1 MARTLK
7 PGSPVTG
14 TAPQYQVKMP
24 DFKQLDEMGDAKV
37 KAGLQSFEVY
47 ADTLIKTESAK
58 LYQQFHNDPIQ
69 LSNGFTKLGSMLDG
83 LPKEIQDKYRN
94 KMYLTGVALVQKAQQ
109 NQIEEQDA
117 QTKVNADT
125 NTEISKQLLA
135 QSYQNVLKNA
145 TAKKEDYDEV
155 ANSVFLQ
162 QVMTLND
169 IADLKDATGRN
180 MYSESQRKKIRN
192 IDDLELEGFKQFFD
206 AMLINDNDKL
216 DASTEYYQK
225 NLLAPERFMKDNYM
239 NRETY
244 DKVRA
249 YAEKEL
255 KRAGAEIQKMKF
267 KQSVRDYTETQ
278 IEDLPGRLT
287 ALKEAGVLPKEMI
300 SKLEKTNL
308 KFNEIDPSKPE
319 SPVAMLDLLDIMRNL
334 QYAPVPQTEA
344 EQQKILEQGTATLDT
359 IAEYGQTYG
368 LSPEKVKQMRET
380 VVTMETDAA
389 FAPILQNFNDI
400 VDNFESKLNTVRK
413 ASSGKSGWSVLTLH
427 DNMDVNETKKLIE
440 LNNLLSDATNII
452 NEQIRNKDWAG
463 VRETQRK
470 VQETAAQIYYDWIDW
485 QAQAQ
490 NKDNIS
496 YHNGQAIKVK
506 NFTPN
511 GDIVVEKLN

>member
-1 MARTLK
+1 MARTVK
-7 PGSPVTG
+7 PGSPVTS
-14 TAPQYQVKMP
+14 TAPQYQVKIP
-24 DFKQLDEMGDAKV
+24 DFKQLDKLGDAKV

-83 LPKEIQDKYRN
+83 LPEELQDKYRN

-155 ANSVFLQ
+155 ANSIFLQ

-225 NLLAPERFMKDNYM
+225 YLLAPERFMKDNYM

-267 KQSVRDYTETQ
+267 KQTAGEYMELQGS
-278 IEDLPGRLT
+278 DLPGVRK
-287 ALKEAGVLPKEMI
+287 ALKESGFPREMI
-300 SKLEKTNL
+300 NKLEKTNL
-308 KFNEIDPSKPE
+308 KFDEIDPSKPVN
-319 SPVAMLDLLDIMRNL
+319 PVAMLDML
-334 QYAPVPQTEA
+334 QIVNSWDNKPFANTE
-344 EQQKILEQGTATLDT
+344 EEKLETLMQGTIALDT
-359 IAEYGQTYG
+359 MADVLKKYGGSPKDVERARKMVVMKEQNRMYG
-368 LSPEKVKQMRET
+368 AMLK
-380 VVTMETDAA
+380 
-389 FAPILQNFNDI
+389 NFGEITQSFGTSIPD
-400 VDNFESKLNTVRK
+400 
-413 ASSGKSGWSVLTLH
+413 
-427 DNMDVNETKKLIE
+427 MDKKLAVIRGEKPQGVRLTDDELERLGRLNDTLAKADDLSREALRRGDSYYAIQNQLYKEVAQIKYDKIITAPMWAEWEKNPDKPIE
-440 LNNLLSDATNII
+440 LPGG
-452 NEQIRNKDWAG
+452 RF
-463 VRETQRK
+463 VK
-470 VQETAAQIYYDWIDW
+470 VI
-485 QAQAQ
+485 
-490 NKDNIS
+490 
-496 YHNGQAIKVK
+496 G
-506 NFTPN
+506 FTDV
-511 GDIVVEKLN
+511 GDIITEE